1 MFEKAT
7 RLKLRFPS
15 QKGFLT
21 VEDLWD
27 LPLTGKV
34 SLDNIAKQLNK
45 EIKDSSEESFVIKKT
60 EKNSILELKFELVK
74 YIIKV
79 KLSEIETAEKAKVL
93 KEKKQKIMELIQ
105 EKENESLKSKSL
117 EDLQKMLDDL

>member
-45 EIKDSSEESFVIKKT
+45 EIKESSEESFVIKKT
-60 EKNSILELKFELVK
+60 EKNNILELKFELVK